1 MTTCRQ
7 LEGLSIEYGETRLRA
22 DSSYQLT
29 TLGQTLHAPST
40 GAKSEER
47 RWMRYGSEQI

>member
-1 MTTCRQ
+1 MTTRRQ
-7 LEGLSIEYGETRLRA
+7 LDGLSIECGEIRPRT

-29 TLGQTLHAPST
+29 TLGQTLHASST

-47 RWMRYGSEQI
+47 RWMSHGSEQI